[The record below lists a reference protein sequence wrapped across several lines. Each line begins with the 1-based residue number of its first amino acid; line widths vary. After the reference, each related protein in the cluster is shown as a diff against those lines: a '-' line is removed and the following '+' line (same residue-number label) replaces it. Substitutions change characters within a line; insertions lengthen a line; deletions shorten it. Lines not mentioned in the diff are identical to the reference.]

1 MSIMRRLVSFYA
13 KRKQKSID
21 EVLNKSIELSQ
32 EKLMS
37 ILNRHK
43 DTLVGRRYEFDEIGT
58 PEEFRRK
65 VPLSDYRS
73 MKPYFDLT
81 YDSPSGGILTKDPVY
96 WYLKTSG
103 SAGKP
108 KKLPATKKGLED
120 VSSVTALAWMAFM
133 NAEPENP
140 KIVDGTLITFGAAPE
155 LGSINGVNVGYA
167 TGVYARNQN
176 ALFQRLIEPGED
188 VFNIDDMDRKMR
200 TYAELMATRDVTGI
214 QGITTLSLAL
224 VRRMQNQY
232 GPWLLDRLAGTKHE
246 SRIKDALRDDGTLD
260 VGELWPNL
268 RLLLASGIDP
278 DPYREWISKTL
289 PNVTL
294 WNLYGASEGV
304 FAGQLLSDLEG
315 MQLFTNTNYFEF
327 IPEDQASQENPDV
340 IPLSDVKAGNRY
352 EIVITNVQGYYRYR
366 IGDMVTFES
375 TDPYTIRS
383 IGRCGNVVNLAGE
396 KITEEHVARAMRQT
410 AETTG
415 YEILD
420 YSVVGI
426 IEGSRGHY
434 AIAAMF
440 QQDWIDPVEFVTAY
454 EEAMKRINP
463 EFRGSRE
470 TGAIGPTV
478 LYRMTSSAFERRVRT
493 YHLQA
498 KPVPLTT
505 ETDVLSIC
513 EAI

>member
-1 MSIMRRLVSFYA
+1 
-13 KRKQKSID
+13 
-21 EVLNKSIELSQ
+21 
-32 EKLMS
+32 
-37 ILNRHK
+37 
-43 DTLVGRRYEFDEIGT
+43 
-58 PEEFRRK
+58 
-65 VPLSDYRS
+65 
-73 MKPYFDLT
+73 
-81 YDSPSGGILTKDPVY
+81 
-96 WYLKTSG
+96 
-103 SAGKP
+103 
-108 KKLPATKKGLED
+108 
-120 VSSVTALAWMAFM
+120 
-133 NAEPENP
+133 
-140 KIVDGTLITFGAAPE
+140 
-155 LGSINGVNVGYA
+155 
-167 TGVYARNQN
+167 
-176 ALFQRLIEPGED
+176 
-188 VFNIDDMDRKMR
+188 
-200 TYAELMATRDVTGI
+200 MATRDVTGI

-232 GPWLLDRLAGTKHE
+232 GPWLLDRLAGTEHE
-246 SRIKDALRDDGTLD
+246 SKIRDALRDDGTLD

-278 DPYREWISKTL
+278 DPYREWINKTL

-294 WNLYGASEGV
+294 WNMYGASEGV

-315 MQLFTNTNYFEF
+315 MHLFTNTNYFEF

-410 AETTG
+410 AEKTG
-415 YEILD
+415 YEVLD

-426 IEGSRGHY
+426 IEESRGHY

-440 QQDWIDPVEFVTAY
+440 QQDSVDAVEFVTAY

-478 LYRMTSSAFERRVRT
+478 LYRMNSSAFERRVRT
-493 YHLQA
+493 HHLQA